1 MLSIFSSS
9 SLLVERILVE
19 ETVKCKQKRIRMLD
33 SVFRSGFLAVS
44 AALSAVVK
52 GATEF
57 KMANLAVTY
66 SGGFS

>member
-1 MLSIFSSS
+1 
-9 SLLVERILVE
+9 
-19 ETVKCKQKRIRMLD
+19 MLD